1 MGHLGFLFCV
11 FWCGPV
17 QPTSFLDA
25 YIRRPVARFRGGQ
38 IFRLSFEHCVHV
50 VNHPSGDGYC
60 LSNKVMIA

>member
-11 FWCGPV
+11 FRCGPV

-38 IFRLSFEHCVHV
+38 IFRLSFEHCVPV
-50 VNHPSGDGYC
+50 VNHPSGDGAAGYQV
-60 LSNKVMIA
+60 K